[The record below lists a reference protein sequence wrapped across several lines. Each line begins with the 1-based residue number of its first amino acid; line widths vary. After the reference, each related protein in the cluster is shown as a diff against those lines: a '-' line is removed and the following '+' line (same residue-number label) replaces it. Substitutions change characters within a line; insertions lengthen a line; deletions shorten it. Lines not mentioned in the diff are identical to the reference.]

1 VDFAKSAWRILVA
14 IKDGLALILLLI
26 FFGALYAVLSS
37 SPNPNATRDG
47 ALMLSLSGSIV
58 EQQES
63 LDPMAAL
70 TGALPAAGQVLLR
83 DVVHALETAAKDDD
97 VKVVVLDLDSFW
109 GGGQASLTRIGEA
122 LDSVRKANK
131 PVLAFASAYSDDAY
145 LLAAHAN
152 EVWLDPMGGAL
163 FAGPGGSRPYF
174 KGLIDKLGVNA
185 RVYRV
190 GKFKSFVEPYTLSQ
204 QSPEARAADQALAG
218 ALWSQWQESV
228 SKARPK
234 AKLADYIN
242 KPAEIFAANG
252 NDMSKAAMASGIV
265 DKLGDKT
272 AFAKRVALIV
282 GKEDDDPA
290 DTYNGT
296 LMEDYLAANPQSES
310 GEKIG
315 IITVAGEIVDG
326 EAASGMAGGDTVST
340 LILDAIAEDELKALV
355 VRIDSPGGSA
365 LASEKIRSAIAEA
378 KAKGLPVIASMGDV
392 AASGGYWVAMGAD
405 KVYAEPAT
413 VTGSIGVFGIIPTF
427 ENTLAKAGVTADG
440 ITTTPLSG
448 QPDILR
454 GTSEDAD
461 KVIQGG
467 VESTYARF
475 LALVSSN
482 RKMPVDRV
490 NEVAQG
496 RVWDGGSAR
505 QLGLIDAFGSLDEAI
520 AEAARRAKI
529 DADDIARVYLEPES
543 AGLLDVLAGVIGVRA
558 QSSQPRD
565 IYSQLI
571 ALQQAD
577 MATGLRDGV
586 QVLTGPA
593 IQVRCLGCPRPAA
606 PMQSQS
612 SFKALLNRVLQ

>member
-1 VDFAKSAWRILVA
+1 MEFAKSAWRILVA
-14 IKDGLALILLLI
+14 IKDGLALVLLLI
-26 FFGALYAVLSS
+26 FFGVLYVLLTS
-37 SPNPNATRDG
+37 SPNPNAARDG
-47 ALMLSLSGSIV
+47 ALMLSLNGSIV

-70 TGALPAAGQVLLR
+70 TGALPASGQVLLR

-109 GGGQASLTRIGEA
+109 GGGQASLTRVAEA
-122 LDSVRKANK
+122 LDTVRKANK

-145 LLAAHAN
+145 LLASHAN
-152 EVWLDPMGGAL
+152 EIWLDPMGAAM

-204 QSPEARAADQALAG
+204 QSPEARSADQALAG
-218 ALWSQWQESV
+218 ALWSQWQENV

-234 AKLADYIN
+234 AKLSNYIN
-242 KPAEIFAANG
+242 TPAAVLAANG
-252 NDMSKAAMASGIV
+252 NDMSKAALATGIV

-272 AFAKRVALIV
+272 AFAKRVALIA
-282 GKEDDDPA
+282 GKEESDPA

-296 LMEDYLAANPQSES
+296 LMEDYVANNPPSER
-310 GEKIG
+310 GEQIG
-315 IITVAGEIVDG
+315 IITVAGDIVDG
-326 EAASGMAGGDTVST
+326 EAPSGMAGGDTISN
-340 LILDAIAEDELKALV
+340 LILDAIAEDEMKALV

-378 KAKGLPVIASMGDV
+378 RAKGLPVVASMGDV

-405 KVYAEPAT
+405 KVFAEPST
-413 VTGSIGVFGIIPTF
+413 ITGSIGVFGIIPTF
-427 ENTLAKAGVTADG
+427 ENTLSKAGVSADG

-454 GTSEDAD
+454 GTNAEAD

-467 VESTYARF
+467 IESTYARF
-475 LALVSSN
+475 LALAAGN
-482 RKMPVDRV
+482 RKMTVERV

-505 QLGLIDAFGSLDEAI
+505 QLGLVDAFGSLDEAVE
-520 AEAARRAKI
+520 EAARRAKV
-529 DADDIARVYLEPES
+529 DVDDVARVYLEPES
-543 AGLLDVLAGVIGVRA
+543 TGLLDAIAGVIGVRA
-558 QSSQPRD
+558 HVAQPRD
-565 IYSQLI
+565 IYSRLI

-577 MATGLRDGV
+577 MATGLRDGF

-593 IQVRCLGCPRPAA
+593 IQVRCLGCPRQAA
-606 PMQSQS
+606 PTQSQS